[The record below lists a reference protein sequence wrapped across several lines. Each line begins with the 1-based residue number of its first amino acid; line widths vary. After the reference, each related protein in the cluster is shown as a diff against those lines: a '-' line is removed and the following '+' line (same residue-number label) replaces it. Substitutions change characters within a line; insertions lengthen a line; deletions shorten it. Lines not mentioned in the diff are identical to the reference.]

1 MQKHD
6 IPHVGLR
13 TIKTALAVMV
23 CVAVFLPFHILQDDP
38 SDPWSMVGPLNA
50 CVAAII
56 CMQSSIE
63 DSWQQGFIRLR
74 GTAIGGVVG
83 ILMLTIYL
91 FFPYPVLLIP
101 MLGASTVLVIWFC
114 NLIHKPRACGLG
126 CIVCCIVLLYPADSG
141 VQHYLSALARMGET
155 AAGILIS
162 LLINRLLPG
171 LPPAEQN
178 DPEETPTAPPG
189 EGGDLPPGK
198 PAP

>member
-23 CVAVFLPFHILQDDP
+23 CVAVFLPFHMLQDDP

-91 FFPYPVLLIP
+91 FFPSPVLLIP

-126 CIVCCIVLLYPADSG
+126 CIVCCIVLLYPAETG
-141 VQHYLSALARMGET
+141 LQHYLSALARMGET

-162 LLINRLLPG
+162 ILINRLLPG
-171 LPPAEQN
+171 LPPAEQS
-178 DPEETPTAPPG
+178 DPGEPPTAPPG

>member
-23 CVAVFLPFHILQDDP
+23 CVAVFLPFHMLQDDP

-83 ILMLTIYL
+83 ILMITIYL

-101 MLGASTVLVIWFC
+101 MLGASTVIVIWFC
-114 NLIHKPRACGLG
+114 NFIHKPRACGLG
-126 CIVCCIVLLYPADSG
+126 CIVCCIVILYPAETG
-141 VQHYLSALARMGET
+141 LQHYLSALARMGET

-162 LLINRLLPG
+162 LFINRLLPG
-171 LPPAEQN
+171 LPP
-178 DPEETPTAPPG
+178 PESDKSQSQTAAPDAADAG
-189 EGGDLPPGK
+189 EGPG
-198 PAP
+198 A

>member
-23 CVAVFLPFHILQDDP
+23 CVAVFLPFHMLQDDP

-101 MLGASTVLVIWFC
+101 MLGASTVLVIWWA
-114 NLIHKPRACGLG
+114 PRTATILSE
-126 CIVCCIVLLYPADSG
+126 DSRRR
-141 VQHYLSALARMGET
+141 A
-155 AAGILIS
+155 S
-162 LLINRLLPG
+162 LLGALERERAHREELLSDLAAARRRVEELEREAAADNDAPKRG
-171 LPPAEQN
+171 EKRNEAPSCSPLPTRQ
-178 DPEETPTAPPG
+178 
-189 EGGDLPPGK
+189 
-198 PAP
+198 